1 MIKGMKGEGGREA
14 RKRKE
19 RKSSKK
25 RGRTESGNF
34 SFARR
39 NVKAA
44 NEQASAL
51 RRVEGERRQ
60 LHTPVTDYTVT
71 VDIIL
76 SFHEDE
82 SLLGL

>member
-1 MIKGMKGEGGREA
+1 MERKGKRS
-14 RKRKE
+14 RKRE
-19 RKSSKK
+19 
-25 RGRTESGNF
+25 RGRKESGNF

-71 VDIIL
+71 MGMIW
-76 SFHEDE
+76 SFRGDE
-82 SLLGL
+82 SCLGH

>member
-1 MIKGMKGEGGREA
+1 M
-14 RKRKE
+14 KE

-60 LHTPVTDYTVT
+60 LHTPVTGYTVT
-71 VDIIL
+71 VGMIL

-82 SLLGL
+82 SCLGH

>member
-1 MIKGMKGEGGREA
+1 MRRKGVIKGMKGGREE
-14 RKRKE
+14 KRKE
-19 RKSSKK
+19 RKSSRK

-44 NEQASAL
+44 NEQGSAW
-51 RRVEGERRQ
+51 RGGEGERHQ

-71 VDIIL
+71 GYDL
-76 SFHEDE
+76 EFS
-82 SLLGL
+82 